1 MNYII
6 YIFGDLLKVS
16 GKSMFLVEVKVE
28 GVKIKIMYLLV
39 DVVENIVEDEEVI
52 IAVVGFEIIVLVF
65 VLSLEKVLEKGLKN
79 VKFVCEFKIID

>member
-6 YIFGDLLKVS
+6 YIFGDLLKVL

-52 IAVVGFEIIVLVF
+52 IVVVGFEIIVLVF